1 MIPALIVT
9 LLFATSCTNAAPS
22 GPVKVE
28 VRQVDGAWRLYR
40 AGEPYYIKGAGLEF
54 GDIASL
60 AAQGGNSIRTWRTE
74 NGRVPGREILDRAH
88 EHGLTVAMGIE
99 VARERHG
106 FDYSDPV
113 AVASQLERIK
123 AEVLAHKDHPAL
135 LLWIIG
141 NELNLHATNPK
152 VWDAVNDI
160 AKMIHEVDANHPTMT
175 ALAGISPEL
184 IRDIQTRAPA
194 LDLLG
199 IQMYADIINL
209 PRRLRDSGWTG
220 PYIVTEWGATGHWE
234 VPKTAWGAPLEND
247 STTKANLYQKRFE
260 TVIRTD
266 TTQCLGS
273 YVFLWEQKQER
284 TPTWYGVFLESGE
297 KTEAVDVMHY
307 LWNGGW
313 PTNRSPQIA
322 SLTLDSRAAPQN
334 VRLRPGETYSAKLIA
349 RDDDQDP
356 LTYHWVLMEE
366 SKATST
372 GGDFEEKP
380 REFTAEI
387 TNPHA
392 GKITL
397 RAPTEP
403 GAYRLFAYAFDG
415 KGAAAHANIPF
426 YVERT
431 TETTPSGASTGNP

>member
-9 LLFATSCTNAAPS
+9 LVFATSCANAPVT
-22 GPVKVE
+22 GPAKVE

-60 AAQGGNSIRTWRTE
+60 AAQGGNSFRTWRTE
-74 NGRVPGREILDRAH
+74 NGRVPGRQILDRAH
-88 EHGLTVAMGIE
+88 KHGLTVAMGIE

-106 FDYSDPV
+106 FDYNDAA
-113 AVASQLERIK
+113 AVARQLENIR
-123 AEVLAHKDHPAL
+123 AEVLALKDHPAL
-135 LLWIIG
+135 LIWIIG
-141 NELNLHATNPK
+141 NELNLHATNPN

-160 AKMIHEVDANHPTMT
+160 ARMIREVDPNHPTMT

-184 IRDIQTRAPA
+184 VREIKTRAPA
-194 LDLLG
+194 LDLIG

-234 VPKTAWGAPLEND
+234 VPKTAWGAPIEND

-260 TVIRTD
+260 TVIATD
-266 TTQCLGS
+266 KTQCLGS

-297 KTEAVDVMHY
+297 KTAAVDVMHY
-307 LWNGGW
+307 LWNDTW
-313 PTNRSPQIA
+313 PANRSPHIE
-322 SLTLDSRAAPQN
+322 SLTLDSRAATLN
-334 VRLRPGETYSAKLIA
+334 IRLQPGETYSATLIA
-349 RDDDQDP
+349 RDHDDDP
-356 LTYHWVLMEE
+356 LTYKWVLMEE

-380 REFTAEI
+380 REFQSNI

-392 GKITL
+392 SEITL
-397 RAPTEP
+397 RTPTES

-415 KGAAAHANIPF
+415 KGGAAHANIPF
-426 YVERT
+426 YVERNAPT
-431 TETTPSGASTGNP
+431 VQPPASTGNP